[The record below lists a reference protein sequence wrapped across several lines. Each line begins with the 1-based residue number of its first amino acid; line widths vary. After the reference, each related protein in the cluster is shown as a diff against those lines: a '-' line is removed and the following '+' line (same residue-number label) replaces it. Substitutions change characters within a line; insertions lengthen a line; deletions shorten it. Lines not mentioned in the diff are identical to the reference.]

1 MHRFFV
7 PPGALRG
14 DVVTLLGTHARQ
26 IARVLRLRPRDTV
39 LLLDNQG
46 WQYPVELVRVA
57 PERAEGRV
65 LGREPAPAEP
75 RVAIT
80 LYQGTLK
87 ATKFEWV
94 LQKGTEVGVS
104 AFVPVVC
111 TRSVAREATDA
122 PAKVSR
128 WRRILQEA
136 AEQAGRGRIPP
147 LHPLLSFREA
157 WDRVR
162 GLSLLPWEDEQ
173 ETGLRGVLTQRLPH
187 DATSEYPPV
196 NLFIGPEGGFT
207 PEEADLARARG
218 AVSVSLGRR
227 ILRAETAGVVAAA
240 AVLYHVGEL
249 GG

>member
-7 PPGALRG
+7 PPESLRG
-14 DVVTLLGTHARQ
+14 ETAVLQGAQARQ
-26 IARVLRLRPRDTV
+26 VARVLRLRPQDRV

-57 PERAEGRV
+57 PERVEGRV
-65 LGREPAPAEP
+65 LGRAPAPPEP

-80 LYQGTLK
+80 LYQGALK
-87 ATKFEWV
+87 AARFEWV
-94 LQKGTEVGVS
+94 LQKGTEVGIS

-111 TRSVAREATDA
+111 TRSVAREVADA
-122 PAKVSR
+122 SAKASR

-136 AEQAGRGRIPP
+136 AEQAGRGRIPL
-147 LHPLLSFREA
+147 LHPALPFAEA
-157 WDRVR
+157 WDRVQ
-162 GLSLLPWEDEQ
+162 GLALLPWEGER
-173 ETGLRGVLTQRLPH
+173 EAGLRGVLTEQLFPGLRG
-187 DATSEYPPV
+187 EYPPV
-196 NLFIGPEGGFT
+196 SLLVGPEGGFT
-207 PEEADLARARG
+207 PEEVDMARRRG
-218 AVSVSLGRR
+218 AVLVSLGRR